1 MNAADPV
8 IRQATIVAIL
18 DEPVGPIRRS
28 AAHRPGLSAR
38 DLRRLCVMLAEAAE
52 DTRIAARVLKEE
64 AEAVRLTMAAIGR
77 IGETTEAVLDHF
89 MTVEARH
96 AEGLADARASI
107 DDETVLPGIDLDR
120 LLRPLAL
127 AASAATAVNASITS
141 SSMALTEASLRIVRA
156 GERHVEAT
164 RLPERG

>member
-1 MNAADPV
+1 MNAAEPATKPSSIVALLDDPV
-8 IRQATIVAIL
+8 GTV
-18 DEPVGPIRRS
+18 RS
-28 AAHRPGLSAR
+28 TAMSRPGLSAR

-52 DTRIAARVLKEE
+52 ETRIAARVLKEE
-64 AEAVRLTMAAIGR
+64 AEAVRLAMVAIGR

-96 AEGLADARASI
+96 AEGLADASASI

-120 LLRPLAL
+120 LLRPLTI

-164 RLPERG
+164 RLHERC